1 MASKMIKAPYPFT
14 AIVGI
19 DKVKMAL
26 VLNMV
31 NPEIGGVLLRG
42 DKGTGKSLLVHGMKD
57 LLPEIAIW
65 EGCKFNCDPDSEF
78 KCVDCAA
85 KVEKGEQLKRTVKKM
100 EVVDIPLNA
109 TEDRLLGSIDLER
122 MLTQG
127 VASFDPGI
135 LSSAHRNIL
144 YVDEINLLD
153 DAIVDALL
161 DAAAMNVVTVEREG
175 ISISYPTKFILIG
188 SMNPEEGELRPQ
200 LLDRLALIGQTQTI
214 RDALLRKQMLE
225 DSILGERDHHSFVIK
240 YKEAQARLVEA
251 IQKGRT
257 LLPQVKIAP
266 EMLSLIAWIGI
277 QFNVDGHRADIIME
291 RTSRAHAAFMGR
303 TSVSA
308 DDVVVAAE
316 LTLPHR
322 MRKKPFEEMEFSEE
336 ALRKF
341 VDNFVRKRA

>member
-1 MASKMIKAPYPFT
+1 MAMKKSAAYPFT

-19 DKVKMAL
+19 EKVKMAL

-42 DKGTGKSLLVHGMKD
+42 DKGTGKSLLVHAMKE
-57 LLPEIAIW
+57 LLPEISAF
-65 EGCKFNCDPDSEF
+65 EGCRFNCDPDGEYR
-78 KCVDCAA
+78 CADCT
-85 KVEKGEQLKRTVKKM
+85 EKIEKDQKLKRITKKM

-122 MLTQG
+122 VLTQG
-127 VASFDPGI
+127 IASFDPGI

-200 LLDRLALIGQTQTI
+200 LLDRLALIGQTETI
-214 RDALLRKQMLE
+214 RNAISRKQMLE
-225 DSILGERDHHSFVIK
+225 DSILSERDHHSFIIK
-240 YKEAQARLVEA
+240 YKEGQTLLAEA
-251 IQKGRT
+251 IQKGRGMF
-257 LLPQVKIAP
+257 PQVKIPP

-277 QFNVDGHRADIIME
+277 QFNVDGHRADIIIE
-291 RTSRAHAAFMGR
+291 RASKAHAAFMGR
-303 TSVSA
+303 TVVSA
-308 DDVVVAAE
+308 DDVILAAE

-336 ALRKF
+336 ALRKL
-341 VDNFVRKRA
+341 VANFVKKKA

>member
-1 MASKMIKAPYPFT
+1 MATKKIKAPYPFT

-19 DKVKMAL
+19 DKVKMSL
-26 VLNMV
+26 VLNMI

-57 LLPEIAIW
+57 LLPEISVF
-65 EGCKFNCDPDSEF
+65 EGCRFNCDPDTEYR
-78 KCVDCAA
+78 CADCTA
-85 KVEKGEQLKRTVKKM
+85 KLEKGLVLTKKMKKM

-122 MLTQG
+122 VLTQG

-135 LSSAHRNIL
+135 LSTEHRNIL

-161 DAAAMNVVTVEREG
+161 DAAAMNIVTVEREG

-214 RDALLRKQMLE
+214 RDASLRKQMLE
-225 DSILGERDHHSFVIK
+225 DSILSERDHHSFVIK
-240 YKEAQARLVEA
+240 YKESQMHLAEA
-251 IQKGRT
+251 IRKART
-257 LLPQVKIAP
+257 VFPQVK
-266 EMLSLIAWIGI
+266 LSPDMMTLIAWIGI

-291 RTSRAHAAFMGR
+291 RASKAHAALNGR
-303 TSVSA
+303 AVVSV
-308 DDVVVAAE
+308 DDVVIAAE

-322 MRKKPFEEMEFSEE
+322 MRKKPFEELEFSEL
-336 ALRKF
+336 ALRKL
-341 VDNFVRKRA
+341 VDNFVKKKG